1 MEKREIILDP
11 VIQGAS
17 FFENYSFARELHK
30 SRNPKAKRQFE
41 ETMKIRKEWND
52 SQLKTHSNV

>member
-17 FFENYSFARELHK
+17 FFENWDYARTLFK
-30 SRNPKAKRQFE
+30 SKHPKAKRQFE
-41 ETMKIRKEWND
+41 ETMKIRKEWNE